1 MRIFEFTQKSWRGAH
16 KPRYLI
22 QCFGLHL
29 GAKELDAQLCPYLT
43 WLSGAGASH
52 ALLPSFPRVG
62 VMVMTTQ
69 GEPFP
74 DARGDHFLRSCQE
87 SRLEGFGI
95 WSC

>member
-1 MRIFEFTQKSWRGAH
+1 MPANPVTQYS
-16 KPRYLI
+16 
-22 QCFGLHL
+22 LHL
-29 GAKELDAQLCPYLT
+29 GVKELDAQLCPYLT
-43 WLSGAGASH
+43 WLSGGGASH